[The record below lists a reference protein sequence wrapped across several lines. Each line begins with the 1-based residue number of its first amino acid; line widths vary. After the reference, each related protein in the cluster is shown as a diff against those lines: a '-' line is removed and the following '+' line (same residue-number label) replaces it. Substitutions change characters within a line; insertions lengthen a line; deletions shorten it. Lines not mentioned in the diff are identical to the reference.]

1 MTVLAAAIESIET
14 IQPFELCGTVA
25 AVRGLTILVEDLPLP
40 VGALVRF
47 EPPGRRAAGSS
58 SEALRGEVVGF
69 EGSRCIV
76 MLFGHS
82 AGIAPGMRVIGEQ
95 SAQTVAVGDTMLG
108 RVLDGFARPIDHG
121 PPLLDTMIRPLQP
134 RATQAMRRAR
144 IREPL
149 PTGIRAID
157 AFLTIG
163 RGQRM
168 GIFSAAGVGKSTLMG
183 QVARSSTADV
193 NVIALIGERGREV
206 REFIDESL
214 GPQGLARSVVVVAT
228 GDESPLMRV
237 RAALAASTIAEHFR
251 DEGRHVLL
259 MMDSV
264 TRFAQAQRQIGLAVG
279 EPPAT
284 RGFTPSVFASL
295 PVLLERAGAIE
306 GGGSITGFYA
316 VLVEGDDLDEP
327 VSDTVRGV
335 LDGHVVLSRRLASQ
349 GMFPPIDLLV
359 SISRLAADVC
369 DRHHIESRRTLMRL
383 LASYAENEELIT
395 IGAYARGS
403 NPECDAAIALRPR
416 LLQFLRQA
424 RDERT
429 DYPATCR
436 AMHELCGAAEQLLS
450 RSPERPPTGG
460 ATGAAATPSPSAQGA
475 PRRAR

>member
-1 MTVLAAAIESIET
+1 MTLLSAAIDTLAS
-14 IQPFELCGTVA
+14 IQPRELCGTVA
-25 AVRGLTILVEDLPLP
+25 AVRGLTILVDDLPLP

-47 EPPGRRAAGSS
+47 ESPGRRMHEAGH
-58 SEALRGEVVGF
+58 EALRGEVVGF
-69 EGSRCIV
+69 DGARCIV

-82 AGIAPGMRVIGEQ
+82 TGIAPGMRVIGEQ
-95 SAQTVAVGDTMLG
+95 SAQTVGVGDAMLG

-121 PPLLDTMIRPLQP
+121 PPLLDLMLRPLQP
-134 RATQAMRRAR
+134 RATQAMRRSR

-149 PTGIRAID
+149 PTGLRAVD
-157 AFLTIG
+157 GFLTIG

-183 QVARSSTADV
+183 QIARGSTADV

-206 REFIDESL
+206 REFIEESL
-214 GPQGLARSVVVVAT
+214 GPRGLARSVVVVAT

-237 RAALAASTIAEHFR
+237 RAALTASTIAEHFR

-264 TRFAQAQRQIGLAVG
+264 TRFAQAQRQIGLTVG

-295 PVLLERAGAIE
+295 PVLLERAGAVE

-335 LDGHVVLSRRLASQ
+335 LDGHMVLSRRLASQ
-349 GMFPPIDLLV
+349 GHFPPIDLLS
-359 SISRLAADVC
+359 SISRLATDVC
-369 DRHHIESRRTLMRL
+369 DRHHVESRRTLLRL
-383 LASYAENEELIT
+383 LSAYAENEELIT

-403 NPECDAAIALRPR
+403 NAECDAAIALRPR
-416 LLQFLRQA
+416 LQQFLRQGVE
-424 RDERT
+424 ERA

-436 AMHELCGAAEQLLS
+436 TMIELCGAAEQLLS
-450 RSPERPPTGG
+450 RP
-460 ATGAAATPSPSAQGA
+460 ATGASGVAATAQPASVNGA
-475 PRRAR
+475 ARRGR